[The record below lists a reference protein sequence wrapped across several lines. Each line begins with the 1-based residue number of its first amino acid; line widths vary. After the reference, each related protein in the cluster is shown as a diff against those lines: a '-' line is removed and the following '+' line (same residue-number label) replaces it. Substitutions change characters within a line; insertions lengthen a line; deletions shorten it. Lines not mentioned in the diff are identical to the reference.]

1 MQSNLISSLAVL
13 SFLGMA
19 NSVFLYYKHKKKQP
33 LVCPM
38 NSDCNAVINSKWN
51 NLFGIKNEILGILY
65 YISILLGAIF
75 FYLYNK
81 TTIYYLLLISSSI
94 ALLFSG
100 FLMYIQKYKIKEY
113 CFYCIISAIIS
124 FLILINMLL
133 I

>member
-1 MQSNLISSLAVL
+1 MQSYLINSLVVL
-13 SFLGMA
+13 SFLGIA

-33 LVCPM
+33 FVCPM

-65 YISILLGAIF
+65 YISILIGSIL
-75 FYLYNK
+75 LYFNNE
-81 TTIYYLLLISSSI
+81 TIVYYLILISSSI

-124 FLILINMLL
+124 FLIFINMLL

>member
-33 LVCPM
+33 LICPM

>member
-75 FYLYNK
+75 LYLYNK

>member
-1 MQSNLISSLAVL
+1 MQSYLINFIAVL
-13 SFLGMA
+13 SFLGIT
-19 NSVFLYYKHKKKQP
+19 NSVFLYYKHKNKHP
-33 LVCPM
+33 LVCPL
-38 NSDCNAVINSKWN
+38 NSDCNVVINSKWN

-65 YISILLGAIF
+65 YISILIGAIL
-75 FYLYNK
+75 LYFNNK
-81 TTIYYLLLISSSI
+81 TTIYYLLLILSSI

-124 FLILINMLL
+124 LLIFINMLL